1 MRYLGNK
8 QSLLEILDDEISLR
22 IPKKDKVVFCDAFSG
37 TATVGN
43 HFKDKC
49 KIIANDNLY
58 FSYVISYAKLNKPDL
73 KFSKLGK
80 DPFEIFNDLSNKRV
94 GFITENY
101 SPYKTCS
108 RMYFSVD
115 NAQRI
120 DYIRFT
126 VEDWYKSKKIN
137 TSEYMYLIA
146 CLLESVSKVANIAGV
161 YGAYLKTWD
170 SRAIKDMKFIHLE
183 MDDKKALTKNTIY
196 NETIEDLISKVSGD
210 ILYLDPPYTKNQYST
225 QYHILETIALNDNPI
240 IKGITGGRDMS
251 HLSSDWSRDGQV
263 HIIFEKIIANAEF
276 DHIFISY
283 SSTGIMSK
291 EYIES
296 VLNRHGKNGTYKLL
310 KIPYKKYLNHRT
322 ETEGEHF
329 EFLFY
334 VEKERDS
341 SKVIYQSPLN
351 YMGNKSPIAA
361 FLKTNAPKDINHV
374 ADVFGGG
381 LNAGINFNVKNLTYN
396 DYNFKVKELL
406 QMFEDVDT
414 VTLYKYIKK
423 TIVKYGLTKNGKEAY
438 TKMRSDYNAQKLE
451 KRDVKLLY
459 VLVLFGFQQQIR
471 FNSSYDY
478 NNPVGE
484 AGFNDSILEK
494 IVSFSRLVK
503 ERKVVFMSGDYADVK
518 VVKNT
523 LVYCDP
529 PYLITLGSYNDGKR
543 GFNGWSE
550 AEETRL
556 LSYLDEL
563 DKKGVKFM
571 LSNVIEHKGR
581 RNTHLED
588 WINSRN
594 YNLIHYTGS
603 ASRGRKEIIVTNYKN

>member
-8 QSLLEILDDEISLR
+8 QSLLEILEDEISVK
-22 IPKKDKVVFCDAFSG
+22 IPNKDKVVFCDAFSG

-49 KIIANDNLY
+49 EIIANDNLY
-58 FSYVISYAKLNKPDL
+58 FSYVISYAKLNKPDM
-73 KFSKLGK
+73 KFSKLGI
-80 DPFEIFNDLSNKRV
+80 DPFDFFNVLSNKKV

-101 SPYKTCS
+101 SPYGNCP

-120 DYIRFT
+120 DFIRFT
-126 VEDWYKSKKIN
+126 VEEWYKVKKIDKA
-137 TSEYMYLIA
+137 EYMYLIA

-161 YGAYLKTWD
+161 YGSYLKTWD
-170 SRAIKDMKFIHLE
+170 SRAVKNMKFVHVE
-183 MDDKKALTKNTIY
+183 MEDKVAVAENIIY
-196 NETIEDLISKVSGD
+196 NKTIEDLISGVSGD

-225 QYHILETIALNDNPI
+225 QYHVLETIALYDNPT
-240 IKGITGGRDMS
+240 IKGVTGARDMT
-251 HLSSDWSRDGQV
+251 HLSSAWSRDGQV
-263 HIIFEKIIANAEF
+263 HVIFESVIAKAQF

-296 VLNRHGKNGTYKLL
+296 VLKRHGKVNTYKLL

-329 EFLFY
+329 EYLFY
-334 VEKERDS
+334 VEKERDLT
-341 SKVIYQSPLN
+341 KIIYQSPLN
-351 YMGNKSPIAA
+351 YMGNKSPIAG
-361 FLKTNAPKDINHV
+361 FLKSYAPKNINHV

-381 LNAGINFNVKNLTYN
+381 LNAGINFDVEKLTYN

-406 QMFEDVDT
+406 QMFESSDT
-414 VTLYKYIKK
+414 VDLYKFIKK
-423 TIVKYGLTKNGKEAY
+423 TITKYGLTKNGKDAY
-438 TKMRSDYNAQKLE
+438 MKMRSDYNATKIE
-451 KRDVKLLY
+451 KRDVRLLY

-503 ERKVVFMSGDYADVK
+503 ERNVVFMSGDYTDVK
-518 VVKNT
+518 VDENT

-550 AEETRL
+550 TEETRL
-556 LSYLDEL
+556 LTYLDEL
-563 DKKGVKFM
+563 NNKGVKFM
-571 LSNVIEHKGR
+571 LSNVIEHKGKK
-581 RNTHLED
+581 NTHLEE
-588 WINSRN
+588 WIKSRN
-594 YNLIHYTGS
+594 YNLIHYTGG